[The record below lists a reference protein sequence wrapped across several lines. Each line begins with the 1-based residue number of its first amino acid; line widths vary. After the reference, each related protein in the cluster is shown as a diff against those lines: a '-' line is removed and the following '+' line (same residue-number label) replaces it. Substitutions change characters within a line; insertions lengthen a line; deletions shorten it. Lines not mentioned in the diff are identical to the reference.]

1 MGTPSYPLVLD
12 VAGRRVV
19 TVGGGPVAARRA
31 AALAEAAADL
41 VVVAPYL
48 CEPLAEL
55 VAEGR
60 ARWLPREYATGDLDG
75 AWLIHTATGDRHV
88 DDRVAAEAQ
97 AARIWCIRAD
107 DARASAA
114 WTPAA
119 ARIGDVLV
127 AVTGGADPRRSGR
140 LRDAVQVA
148 LETGS
153 APGQPPDRWHSSVV
167 AQVIPA

>member
-1 MGTPSYPLVLD
+1 
-12 VAGRRVV
+12 
-19 TVGGGPVAARRA
+19 
-31 AALAEAAADL
+31 DL

-97 AARIWCIRAD
+97 AARIWCIRAYG
-107 DARASAA
+107 ARASAA

-127 AVTGGADPRRSGR
+127 AVTRARPAAGS
-140 LRDAVQVA
+140 VA
-148 LETGS
+148 LVGVGPGDPGLITTRGRQLLAEADVVVVDRL
-153 APGQPPDRWHSSVV
+153 APRALLAELDPDVE
-167 AQVIPA
+167 VIDVGKTPGHHPVSQDEINRLLVE